1 MEIKKLTA
9 DQLQNFIDSDEYN
22 RLDNIPISR
31 SRALSHINN
40 PRLETEDIIMFLAY
54 DNKKFA
60 GYLGA
65 VPDYIFIDDK
75 PQKVAWLSCM
85 WVDKT
90 MRGQGIAPKLLD
102 EANKTWNSNL
112 LIVNFTSTAKNSY
125 DKINA
130 FTELK
135 TYSGERFYRRLNLAT
150 LLSAKNKKYKKY
162 YGLLRFG
169 DFCFNIFND
178 LRNLILSKQFD
189 NNISLE
195 YVNFIDKQ
203 TKDFIDNLNKNNLS
217 KRGKPELDWIMLYP
231 WILTS
236 PTKNNEDKRYEFSV
250 SDKQFLTLNIKIFYK
265 NKLTGFLMLNVRNKH
280 LRIPYFFSEPE
291 NVNIISQVIA
301 ELTKKLKTDYI
312 TVFNNEL
319 INELKNTLQ
328 YFHRKTQYRT
338 FLISEKL
345 LKNYPRVKDL
355 DLQDGEGDSAF
366 T

>member
-1 MEIKKLTA
+1 
-9 DQLQNFIDSDEYN
+9 
-22 RLDNIPISR
+22 
-31 SRALSHINN
+31 
-40 PRLETEDIIMFLAY
+40 
-54 DNKKFA
+54 
-60 GYLGA
+60 
-65 VPDYIFIDDK
+65 
-75 PQKVAWLSCM
+75 
-85 WVDKT
+85 
-90 MRGQGIAPKLLD
+90 
-102 EANKTWNSNL
+102 
-112 LIVNFTSTAKNSY
+112 
-125 DKINA
+125 
-130 FTELK
+130 
-135 TYSGERFYRRLNLAT
+135 
-150 LLSAKNKKYKKY
+150 
-162 YGLLRFG
+162 
-169 DFCFNIFND
+169 